1 MVGLLTEIK
10 ERRGGLRYSLGNMS
24 SLRSDSFPAVVDLAE
39 GSLARDESALV
50 NVDARRW
57 SSLAVGSLVLAGL
70 LSLAVVIGRLP
81 VISDA
86 IGDPLFF
93 KRCLVVHVD
102 LSLSVWFYGFIAS
115 LLALRFRQGNG
126 VFGKLAFGISV
137 LGVLGMIAGGL
148 AKGAEPVLSNY
159 IPVIDHPLF
168 LGGLAAFFV
177 GVLMCFAMELSRSS
191 SGEKGPMPPAARIGL
206 QASALLVTLAAV
218 TWVSAVSGM
227 PKGVDTT
234 TYYEFT
240 IWGAGHV
247 LQVANAAAMMAVWL
261 WVLERATGKAPLS
274 RKQAAILF
282 TVLTVPHFVLP
293 MLTYRGTMDT
303 LYHSGA
309 TQLMRWGIFPVMLTL
324 VGVGVRHLW
333 KWRGEVKSSLG
344 TALRM
349 GFFAS
354 ISLTLLGVVLGL
366 SIRGSNTLVP
376 AHYHASLGGVTVAFM
391 TAAYLI
397 ISLARKGEGLGAKR
411 WKSAKRQ
418 LFLFAVGQS
427 VFAIGFG
434 IGGVY
439 GLGRKAYASEQHVRS
454 IGEYV
459 GLWTMG
465 IGGIVAMVA
474 GLWFLGIVLRQMY
487 AWWFGGTPRSNFSAT
502 NPVSEL

>member
-1 MVGLLTEIK
+1 
-10 ERRGGLRYSLGNMS
+10 MS
-24 SLRSDSFPAVVDLAE
+24 SLRADSVPASVELKAE
-39 GSLARDESALV
+39 AMVQADCGCV
-50 NVDARRW
+50 NADARRW

-70 LSLAVVIGRLP
+70 LSLAVVVGRLP
-81 VISDA
+81 FISNWIA
-86 IGDPLFF
+86 DPLFF

-115 LLALRFRQGNG
+115 LLALRFRRDS
-126 VFGKLAFGISV
+126 GILGRIGFYVAS
-137 LGVLGMIAGGL
+137 LGVAGMIAGGL

-177 GVLMCFAMELSRSS
+177 GVLFCFGLELSRS
-191 SGEKGPMPPAARIGL
+191 GKDAEGPMTRSARIGL
-206 QASALLVTLAAV
+206 QASALLVTAAAV

-234 TYYEFT
+234 TFYEFS

-261 WVLERATGKAPLS
+261 WVLEKATGQAPLS
-274 RKQAAILF
+274 LKGV
-282 TVLTVPHFVLP
+282 TVLFSILAVPHFSLP
-293 MLTYRGTMDT
+293 LLTYRGTMDT
-303 LYHSGA
+303 LYHAGA

-324 VGVGVRHLW
+324 VAIGSRHLW
-333 KWRGEVKSSLG
+333 KHRSEIKSPAAK
-344 TALRM
+344 ALRA
-349 GFFAS
+349 GFIAS
-354 ISLTLLGVVLGL
+354 VSLSLLGVCLGL
-366 SIRGSNTLVP
+366 CIRGSNTLVP

-391 TAAYLI
+391 TAAFLI
-397 ISLARKGEGLGAKR
+397 VTLARRGDNSADKI
-411 WKSAKRQ
+411 WKSARRQ
-418 LFLFAVGQS
+418 LILFAVGQS

-454 IGEYV
+454 LGEYV

-465 IGGIVAMVA
+465 LGGIVAMVA
-474 GLWFLGIVLRQMY
+474 GLWFLALVLREIY
-487 AWWFGGTPRSNFSAT
+487 AWWFGRSGQNRISSI